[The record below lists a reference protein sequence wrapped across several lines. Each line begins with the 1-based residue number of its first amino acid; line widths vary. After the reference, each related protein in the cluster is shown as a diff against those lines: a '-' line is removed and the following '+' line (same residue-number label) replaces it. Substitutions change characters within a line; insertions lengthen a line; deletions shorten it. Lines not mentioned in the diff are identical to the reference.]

1 MNPVEIR
8 RLIIKS
14 LFADDE
20 LLAQLVLKGG
30 NALNLV
36 HNIGNRSSL
45 DIDCSMEGEFEDIDK
60 AQQRIF
66 GTLKKRFEVE
76 GLSIFDTQFEE
87 ISGKTSAEGS
97 NRWGGYNLK
106 FKVIPQRRFDE
117 LKGDVRKAQIQA
129 LVTGPTQETN
139 FRIQISKFE
148 FCRPKREVEFEDYSI
163 YVYTPAMIAIEK
175 LRAICQQMPD
185 YPLRQRPTARARD
198 FYDIYMILLWRH
210 IDLRDPETHGLAR
223 NIFEAKSVSLKLLSR
238 IGEYREFHRQD
249 WPQVQNAV
257 ILRLREFDFY
267 FDSVLENV
275 DFLKPLWEV

>member
-20 LLAQLVLKGG
+20 LLARLVLKGG

-45 DIDCSMEGEFEDIDK
+45 DIDCSMEGEFKDVRE
-60 AQQRIF
+60 AQQRIL

-87 ISGKTSAEGS
+87 ISGKASTEGS

-117 LKGDVRKAQIQA
+117 LHGDVRKAQIQA
-129 LVTGPTQETN
+129 LVTVARLKKET
-139 FRIQISKFE
+139 S
-148 FCRPKREVEFEDYSI
+148 
-163 YVYTPAMIAIEK
+163 
-175 LRAICQQMPD
+175 
-185 YPLRQRPTARARD
+185 
-198 FYDIYMILLWRH
+198 
-210 IDLRDPETHGLAR
+210 
-223 NIFEAKSVSLKLLSR
+223 
-238 IGEYREFHRQD
+238 
-249 WPQVQNAV
+249 
-257 ILRLREFDFY
+257 
-267 FDSVLENV
+267 
-275 DFLKPLWEV
+275 